1 MTINTILTRKAVET
15 YEDRVV
21 PTNFFTSM
29 YGRKTPTEQL
39 ILSYDI
45 KRKLERVAVDVAPGT
60 GPKNIRKL
68 EPFTNKEY
76 QAPAYDEAFE
86 FNANEFKKRAFG
98 QTSYTPIQKA
108 ARFIEFVNKSWN
120 ESTEMIER
128 AIELQCVNAL
138 LDGKLTLSN
147 GDEIDFNQK
156 SSHQITGTDWTI
168 VGNNILANLQTGLDL
183 IRSDGKGTGDVFVG
197 GKSMIEGILSNTTI
211 KDRADIRRID
221 SVNISRPAFNDAG
234 AAFHGLLTVGS
245 YTIELWSY
253 PQSYE
258 DAADATQDYLGDKQS
273 ILMDSRARMD
283 LNFTGIDRFTSGNVE
298 GTMLAGIPLVESS
311 MVEFF
316 PYSVMDKYGFNIQT
330 GVESH
335 PLAVPVAID
344 KVVVIT
350 SD

>member
-29 YGRKTPTEQL
+29 YGRKTPTDQL

-45 KRKLERVAVDVAPGT
+45 KRKLERVAVDVVPGT

-86 FNANEFKKRAFG
+86 FNANEFKRRAFG

-108 ARFIEFVNKSWN
+108 ARFVEFVNESWN

-138 LDGKLTLSN
+138 LDGQLTLSN
-147 GDEIDFNQK
+147 GDIIDFNQK
-156 SSHQITGTDWTI
+156 LSHQITGTDWT
-168 VGNNILANLQTGLDL
+168 VAANDILANLQTALDL
-183 IRSDGKGTGDVFVG
+183 IRSDGKGTGNIFVG
-197 GKSMIEGILSNTTI
+197 GRDMIEGILANTDI
-211 KDRADIRRID
+211 AARADIRRIESID
-221 SVNISRPAFNDAG
+221 VKMPTFNEAG
-234 AAFHGLLTVGS
+234 GAFHGLLTVGS
-245 YTIELWSY
+245 YNIELWSY
-253 PQSYE
+253 PQSFE
-258 DAADATQDYLGDKQS
+258 DSSDVTQDYLPDKKA
-273 ILMDSRARMD
+273 ILFDSNARMD
-283 LNFTGIDRFTSGNVE
+283 LNFTGVDRFTNGNAE
-298 GTMLAGIPLVESS
+298 GTQMAGVPLVASNL
-311 MVEFF
+311 VEFF
-316 PYSVMDKYGFNIQT
+316 PYAVMDKYGVNIQT
-330 GVESH
+330 GIESH

-344 KVVVIT
+344 KVAVIT